1 MGENLISPL
10 RNERVIVRRLLKE
23 GKITNPKH
31 VLYGGMAA
39 GAFKWFTVPMLRNG
53 QLVDVLTKQEKDFL
67 EEAMGL
73 EANALSVHRKVDN
86 YWSNYKV
93 KLGKED
99 TILNLNDPEEYI
111 KYKVLL
117 NNTDQIAPSLDE
129 VSLRPKETYEYVLL
143 HEEEEA
149 KANQKR
155 VNKNIEAYKAFG
167 KLENDRDKLRTI
179 VEIATSRPQHKTVS
193 LEILTDQVDRLIQAD
208 ANLFLTIAQDPL
220 LDTKVLLKKGRE
232 CGAVK
237 VKNDLFY
244 DSDGKPLCDAGNATF
259 SVAAEWLNKPKNQGT
274 KLAIEAKIKAAEE
287 LEQ

>member
-167 KLENDRDKLRTI
+167 KLEGDRDKLRTI

>member
-1 MGENLISPL
+1 MEEKTLSPL
-10 RNERVIVRRLLKE
+10 KNERVIIRRLLKE

-31 VLYGGMAA
+31 VLYGGMAL
-39 GAFKWFTVPMLRNG
+39 GAFHTFTVPMLRNG
-53 QLVDVLTKQEKDFL
+53 QLVDVLTKEEKAYL

-73 EANALSVHRKVDN
+73 ETNALSVHRKVDN
-86 YWSNYKV
+86 YWSNFQV
-93 KLGKED
+93 RLGKDD
-99 TILNLNDPEEYI
+99 TILDLNDPEQYI

-117 NNTDQIAPSLDE
+117 NNTESIAPNLDA
-129 VSLRPKETYEYVLL
+129 VNLKPKETYEYVIL

-149 KANQKR
+149 KANKKR
-155 VNKNIEAYKAFG
+155 VNKNIEAYKILG
-167 KLENDRDKLRTI
+167 KIESDKDKLRTI

-193 LEILTDQVDRLIQAD
+193 IDVLTDQVDKLIQAN
-208 ANLFLTIAQDPL
+208 ASLFLTIAQDPM
-220 LDTKVLLKKGRE
+220 LDAKVLLKKGIE

-237 VKNDLFY
+237 IKNDLFY

-287 LEQ
+287 AE

>member
-1 MGENLISPL
+1 MEGKNYCPL

-31 VLYGGMAA
+31 VLYGGMAL
-39 GAFKWFTVPMLRNG
+39 GAFHNFTVPMLRNG
-53 QLVDVLTKQEKDFL
+53 QLVDVLTKEEKAYL

-73 EANALSVHRKVDN
+73 ETNALSVHRKVDN
-86 YWSNYKV
+86 YWSNYQV

-99 TILNLNDPEEYI
+99 TILDLNVPEEYI

-117 NNTDQIAPSLDE
+117 ANTDQIAPNLDA

-149 KANQKR
+149 KANKKR
-155 VNKNIEAYKAFG
+155 VNKNIEAYKILG
-167 KLENDRDKLRTI
+167 KIENDKDKLRTI

-193 LEILTDQVDRLIQAD
+193 IDTLTDQIDRLIQAN

-220 LDTKVLLKKGRE
+220 LDTKVLLKKGLE
-232 CGAVK
+232 YGAVR

-244 DSDGKPLCDAGNATF
+244 DSDNRPLCDAGNATF
-259 SVAAEWLNKPKNQGT
+259 SVAADWLNKPKNQGT

-287 LEQ
+287 AE

>member
-117 NNTDQIAPSLDE
+117 SNVDQIAPSLDE

-167 KLENDRDKLRTI
+167 KLENDKDKLRTI

>member
-1 MGENLISPL
+1 MAEQLVNPL
-10 RNERVIVRRLLKE
+10 KNERVIVRRLLKE

-31 VLYGGMAA
+31 VLYGGMAL
-39 GAFKWFTVPMLRNG
+39 GAFHTFTVPMLRNG
-53 QLVDVLTKQEKDFL
+53 QLVDVLTKEEKTYL

-86 YWSNYKV
+86 YWSNYQV

-99 TILNLNDPEEYI
+99 TILDLSIPEEYI

-117 NNTDQIAPSLDE
+117 ANTECIAPSLDA
-129 VSLRPKETYEYVLL
+129 VNLKQKETYEYVLL

-149 KANQKR
+149 KANKKR
-155 VNKNIEAYKAFG
+155 VNKNIEAYKILG
-167 KLENDRDKLRTI
+167 KIEGDKDKLRTI
-179 VEIATSRPQHKTVS
+179 VEIATSRPQHRTAS
-193 LEILTDQVDRLIQAD
+193 IDALTDQIDRLIQAN

-220 LDTKVLLKKGRE
+220 LDTKVLLKKGIE
-232 CGAVK
+232 TGAVK

-244 DSDGKPLCDAGNATF
+244 DADGKPLCDAGNATF

-274 KLAIEAKIKAAEE
+274 KLAIEAKIKASEEAE
-287 LEQ
+287 

>member
-73 EANALSVHRKVDN
+73 ETNALSVHRKVDN

-117 NNTDQIAPSLDE
+117 SNVDQIAPSLDA

>member
-167 KLENDRDKLRTI
+167 KLENDKDKLRTI

>member
-117 NNTDQIAPSLDE
+117 SNVDQIAPSLDE

-167 KLENDRDKLRTI
+167 KLEGDRDKLRTI

>member
-23 GKITNPKH
+23 CKITNPKH

-99 TILNLNDPEEYI
+99 TVLNLNDPEEYI

-117 NNTDQIAPSLDE
+117 SNVDQIAPSLDE

-167 KLENDRDKLRTI
+167 KLEGDRDKLRTI

>member
-1 MGENLISPL
+1 
-10 RNERVIVRRLLKE
+10 
-23 GKITNPKH
+23 
-31 VLYGGMAA
+31 MAA

-53 QLVDVLTKQEKDFL
+53 QLVDELTKQEKDFL

>member
-1 MGENLISPL
+1 MEEKTLSPL
-10 RNERVIVRRLLKE
+10 KNERVIIRRLLKE

-31 VLYGGMAA
+31 VLYGGMAL
-39 GAFKWFTVPMLRNG
+39 GAFHTFTVPMLRNG
-53 QLVDVLTKQEKDFL
+53 QLVDVLTKEEKAYL

-86 YWSNYKV
+86 YWSNFQV
-93 KLGKED
+93 RLGKDD
-99 TILNLNDPEEYI
+99 TILDLNDPEQYI

-117 NNTDQIAPSLDE
+117 NNTESIAPNLDA
-129 VSLRPKETYEYVLL
+129 VNLKPKETYEYVIL

-149 KANQKR
+149 KANKKR
-155 VNKNIEAYKAFG
+155 VNKNIEAYKILG
-167 KLENDRDKLRTI
+167 KIEGDKDKLRTI

-193 LEILTDQVDRLIQAD
+193 IDVLTDQVDKLIQAN
-208 ANLFLTIAQDPL
+208 ASLFLTIAQDPM
-220 LDTKVLLKKGRE
+220 LDAKVLLKKGIE

-237 VKNDLFY
+237 IKNDLFY

-287 LEQ
+287 AE

>member
-193 LEILTDQVDRLIQAD
+193 LEILADQVDRLIQAD

>member
-167 KLENDRDKLRTI
+167 KLENDKDKLRTI

-287 LEQ
+287 LE

>member
-99 TILNLNDPEEYI
+99 TVLNLNDPEEYI

-117 NNTDQIAPSLDE
+117 SNVDQIAPSLDE

>member
-117 NNTDQIAPSLDE
+117 SNVDQIAPSLDE

-155 VNKNIEAYKAFG
+155 VNKNIEAYKTFG